1 MKKAVLLFFVV
12 AVVAVVAV
20 IGVIRHGGNPAGG
33 GFSPSLSDS
42 GKSIRQEGTGK
53 AEDFAPVPTDRPDV
67 RQIVMPGTASTAE
80 RLRLVHALP
89 DDLSETDREALATF
103 LKHGRNDEIELV
115 IKNDLM
121 NKLRNQR
128 TLPPELTGVLLG
140 LYADRGQNITVRIY
154 ALQHLRPQYELTR
167 EAEIRE
173 AFYEA
178 LNETDNEIAGGALLA
193 LRYLSMEYPEEFN
206 TALIS
211 RRAAEIALDPG
222 VHSLTRLTAVQ
233 VAAMFNHTEIEP
245 EIRKLAED
253 SAASL
258 TLRLAAIGGL
268 GLLKCPESVPVLERL
283 ARTQGPE
290 GKAART
296 ALRKINRFKR

>member
-12 AVVAVVAV
+12 AVVAV
-20 IGVIRHGGNPAGG
+20 IGVLQYGGNSDSGR
-33 GFSPSLSDS
+33 FSPSLSDS
-42 GKSIRQEGTGK
+42 GKPLRQKRTGK
-53 AEDFAPVPTDRPDV
+53 AMEGATIPADRQDV
-67 RQIVMPGTASTAE
+67 RQIVTPGTVSTAQ
-80 RLRLVHALP
+80 RLRLVHVLP
-89 DDLSETDREALATF
+89 DDLSETDREAIATF
-103 LKHGRNDEIELV
+103 LKQGRNDDIELV

-121 NKLRNQR
+121 NKLRNQQ
-128 TLPPELTGVLLG
+128 TLPPELTKVLLG

-167 EAEIRE
+167 ETEIRE

-193 LRYLSMEYPEEFN
+193 LRYLSMEYPEEFD
-206 TALIS
+206 ASHIS
-211 RRAAEIALDPG
+211 QRAVEIAMDPG
-222 VHSLTRLTAVQ
+222 VNPLTRLTAVQ
-233 VAAMFNHTEIEP
+233 VAAMFNRMEIEP

-253 SAASL
+253 STASL

-268 GLLKCPESVPVLERL
+268 GLLRRPESVPVLERL
-283 ARTQGPE
+283 ARLRGPE

-296 ALRKINRFKR
+296 ALRKIRTF